1 MKILICV
8 YYLLPVI
15 ILFLISFRVFKHI
28 GKDIL
33 FGFIFISIL
42 FVSLGLFGRIFII
55 DKFPELIT
63 FQYLFLASLLLGG
76 ITSLHATIRL
86 SKVVDVNI
94 DWKKEIILFSL
105 ILILLFFLMLYF
117 SKDILESVDILIR
130 TFTMFLLLFPF
141 LLSFKVYKKYLSLK
155 NYPVMLSYLV
165 YFIPIFFEN
174 PYLILLAIVLS
185 LLSFIRFY
193 LRAEA
198 LELRIKSELP
208 LFSMGPREER
218 VKIIFYLSIVA
229 LILTSLMV
237 GSFYFFSS
245 RWYLFKESKIRDF
258 NKVLNTNLKY
268 LIDDMN
274 LSLMR
279 VEEGLINF
287 KEEKDF
293 EKLRD
298 TYNSLK
304 NTGIVSSL
312 IYYDEQGNLKF
323 FYPEIDVKAV
333 EEKID
338 VGTLRRI
345 SIYTSLFVG
354 PYKNEKGSH
363 SLLVYVPI
371 FEEGEFVGTVA
382 ASIDFESF
390 IDNFRRKH
398 FSPHHKIIVYGIN
411 GRIFWSSPE
420 ATAPIA
426 SGSENE
432 NYFFKE
438 SYIKRNGLYLI
449 VRLSFPKA
457 VVFKEIRSLIVPNFY
472 MLYFGAIIII
482 LLFILILE
490 IERRFDI
497 TVEKELENR
506 IRETIRYKEKL
517 YSLNKKLGKLI
528 TIIPDIDIEWDVREI
543 LRNLMILSKS
553 LLDDIGGEI
562 LFLESGRILEP
573 TFSSGVKHQL
583 VERLKIKKELI
594 SIANKDRILPF
605 TGSMAEL
612 FKILGVPDADIN
624 EDLKKILGRYK
635 EAFILM
641 GEVGNRIVCICILF
655 SKRKGFI
662 GGDNF
667 KVIKFLATV
676 LNTFLNLKYS
686 FAKTKKE
693 EKRNFVMLKILSS
706 LSFNED
712 LTSFLK
718 KAFEELKTIWGEN
731 LESLGYGF
739 PKEDFVEATVIN
751 KEGVSFYKF
760 PVKVGIMGR
769 AIENSRV
776 EIASDVSKD
785 PDYFK
790 VSNTIRSEIIIP
802 IFIEN
807 KLYSV
812 IEVGFNKEYIVG
824 EEDRPFFEEIG
835 RIIALSMS
843 NLNLYR
849 NLKESYLETIITL
862 VNTIELKDPYTKEHS
877 QRVASLSL
885 LIAEKMGLSDERKE
899 KLMYASLLHDI
910 GKIAVKGSILNKNG
924 SLTEEEYEEVK
935 KHTILGATLV
945 KGISYLRGV
954 SDIIRHHHERWDGKG
969 YPDGLKNGEI
979 CLEARILAVA
989 DSFDAMISDRP
1000 YRKAFSF
1007 EDALNEI
1014 KKNIGTQFAPDVA
1027 KVFLS
1032 IPLEEIKKAVKTQPF
1047 LPLFKKYLS

>member
-1 MKILICV
+1 MSV
-8 YYLLPVI
+8 
-15 ILFLISFRVFKHI
+15 
-28 GKDIL
+28 
-33 FGFIFISIL
+33 L
-42 FVSLGLFGRIFII
+42 FVSLGSFGRIFIV
-55 DKFPELIT
+55 DKFPELTT
-63 FQYLFLASLLLGG
+63 FQYLFSISLLLGG

-94 DWKKEIILFSL
+94 DWKKKIVLFPL
-105 ILILLFFLMLYF
+105 ILIPLSFLMLYF
-117 SKDILESVDILIR
+117 SKGILESVDILIR
-130 TFTMFLLLFPF
+130 TFTIFLLLFPF

-155 NYPVMLSYLV
+155 NYPVILSYLV

-174 PYLILLAIVLS
+174 PYLILLAIVSS

-208 LFSMGPREER
+208 LSFVGPREER

-229 LILTSLMV
+229 LILISLMV

-245 RWYLFKESKIRDF
+245 RWYLFKKSKIGDF
-258 NKVLNTNLKY
+258 NKVLNTNLRY
-268 LIDDMN
+268 LTDDLD

-279 VEEGLINF
+279 VEDSLINNF

-312 IYYDEQGNLKF
+312 IYYDERGNLKF

-338 VGTLRRI
+338 MGTLRRI
-345 SIYTSLFVG
+345 RTYTSLFIG

-363 SLLVYVPI
+363 SLLVYVPV

-398 FSPHHKIIVYGIN
+398 FGPHHKIIVYGIN
-411 GRIFWSSPE
+411 GRAFWSSPE
-420 ATAPIA
+420 ATAPIV
-426 SGSENE
+426 SGSENK

-449 VRLSFPKA
+449 VRLSFPKT
-457 VVFKEIRSLIVPNFY
+457 VVFKEIKSLIVPNFY

-506 IRETIRYKEKL
+506 IRETIRYKERL

-528 TIIPDIDIEWDVREI
+528 TTIPNIDIEWDVRDI
-543 LRNLMILSKS
+543 LRNLMVLSKS

-562 LFLESGRILEP
+562 LFLESGRILKP

-583 VERLKIKKELI
+583 VERLKIKKESI

-605 TGSMAEL
+605 TGSMVEL
-612 FKILGVPDADIN
+612 FKTLRVPDTDIN
-624 EDLKKILGRYK
+624 EDLKRILERYK

-655 SKRKGFI
+655 SKRKGFT
-662 GGDNF
+662 GEDNF
-667 KVIKFLATV
+667 KIIRFLATV

-718 KAFEELKTIWGEN
+718 KTFKELETVWGEN

-739 PKEDFVEATVIN
+739 PREDVVEATVIN
-751 KEGVSFYKF
+751 REGVSFYKF

-769 AIENSRV
+769 AIKNSRV

-790 VSNTIRSEIIIP
+790 VSSTIRSEIIIP

-812 IEVGFNKEYIVG
+812 IEIGFNKEYIVG

-835 RIIALSMS
+835 RIIALNMS

-899 KLMYASLLHDI
+899 RLMYASLLHDI

-924 SLTEEEYEEVK
+924 SLTEEEYKEVK
-935 KHTILGATLV
+935 KHTILGANLV
-945 KGISYLRGV
+945 KGITYLRGV
-954 SDIIRHHHERWDGKG
+954 SDIIRHHHERWDGRG
-969 YPDGLKNGEI
+969 YPDRLKDGEI
-979 CLEARILAVA
+979 CLEARILALA

-1007 EDALNEI
+1007 EYAVNEI
-1014 KKNIGTQFAPDVA
+1014 KKNTGTQFAPDVA

-1032 IPLEEIKKAVKTQPF
+1032 IPLEEIERAVKTQPF